1 MRIWGR
7 AGRRIALAMALTAA
21 TLGGGITGAGAEHG
35 DDVHPTPPATNLT
48 LTTSA
53 AGGPAGIS
61 DIDLTALDVGAL
73 PLFTGGPESAPMRST
88 PMRSTPMRST
98 PMRSTPMRST
108 PMRSTPLKTLPMR
121 STPMRST
128 ALPPMPLSTVPL
140 FVEGGWETILDDTI
154 YDGVSL
160 NAVTLQ
166 QVLAIEPAPAKVAA
180 LTLNDID
187 LASTPMRSTS
197 LQGFLFAG
205 PSLDALSATAD
216 WCGTLGFAGFSC
228 ASAGIDEATSTLFD
242 LDAAGARL
250 EALWF
255 LPGIT
260 LGEADLTGAPISFYD
275 VGAMKLDGT
284 ALGGVSTSLVADI
297 VDCTVFACNE
307 DTTLADAVAALSP
320 TAKTIIDPAEL
331 RTALQD
337 ERVAELV
344 SGMRFEELVK
354 AVVDPANLLY
364 DGMPLPSILDAT
376 GLATDDGT
384 PTVRYTAEADV
395 ACYATD
401 TLGLSVT
408 LPKGFTYIPGSST
421 QQIDNGDEVPRD
433 DPIAF
438 GGIGGVDTEVT
449 LRAIASPTNTLGW
462 VIDANC
468 QSAAPASEH
477 IRLSFLVRPGVE
489 LGTKTS
495 NVTMHTGDG
504 NVTVPNTAPF
514 AVGDAFEPNGTQ
526 ATATAITPDTLY
538 LSHIADGS
546 DVDVY
551 TLPTLLP
558 EGTRV
563 TAVLSHLPTDF
574 DLFLDGPRATAFRP
588 GAPVTALRQLPVEDL
603 GYDEVPTPE
612 TLQDTPMRSTPLSAS
627 DNRGVETEVVST
639 IVREQTSRPY
649 TITVGHHLGTNS
661 PLPYL
666 LQVRLD
672 PPPEL
677 TCAAGF
683 SLGSG
688 GTAGQLPS
696 KATLPAD
703 AKTIFLVNQK
713 RMGDA
718 FGTTATNEMVTALH
732 TLAARDEVKG
742 IVLPVDGDATVAQ
755 AYAAWDADR
764 CSPEAANDVSRAIN
778 VVGDSYLTAFPQVQ
792 YLVAVGDDDIIPF
805 TRTLDDTVLSNQR
818 DYYDSVVF
826 PGGDNAISAAY
837 AYGMVLTDNG
847 YTDRNTTPFLTG
859 QLVDGADLAGGRLV
873 ETPTEIM
880 GAIQQY
886 ETKPYVDM
894 SRAVTTGYDFIG
906 DLADAVAADLTAKGA
921 TVSPLNNET
930 WTADELTALL
940 DAATP
945 TVASINAHY
954 DHSDSLPAQGNSSLS
969 TNPDLFSSQDLAAS
983 GLDLGALLF
992 TVGCQAGLNVPGRA
1006 WVATAETP
1014 ADEARLLDFAQALA
1028 RDKRAIGFLANTGF
1042 GYGDTEVVGYGER
1055 FIELFTQR
1063 LDGTMTVGQAV
1074 RETRKAYTQE
1084 GTLGVYDAKVV
1095 AEATF
1100 YGFPFAKVGPG
1111 GAELPAAG
1119 ATTPGGP
1126 ALPVDPAL
1134 DVQAAEFDKAVDL
1147 TAHHTEQG
1155 TYYTA
1160 NGFAPTAVHDRPIA
1174 PTIPITLPP
1183 TPAGTVQGDVLIT
1196 GLTSGAT
1203 VVEAE
1208 PVFSTPVSDRSAFA
1222 TPGSQDSVFPVPIS
1236 ATTPQGGALLY
1247 PSQFRSGDAPG
1258 SGTQVNFERITG
1270 KVLYPTDLT
1279 GPRPSFADVEA
1290 TTVNDDTVFQVKTF
1304 DAEHVVVLYRTSDS
1318 ATWGT
1323 AEMTAMSASTTGGAT
1338 TGDATTWSA
1347 IVAGAGVAE
1356 YFVQAV
1362 RDGQVGTTRA
1372 KGLDYEPTTPPAPS
1386 GLSITVSGP
1395 LGANGWYRATPTITA
1410 TGGEN
1415 VVFEASLDGGA
1426 YQAVGAGLPVTGTGL
1441 HSVEL
1446 RGSDGSTGRT
1456 FVAVDD
1462 TAPTVVVTTPTEG
1475 QHVTSTV
1482 EASFSCADVGTGIAS
1497 CTALDP
1503 VTLNQTA
1510 GNHQFRV
1517 EAVDNAGNVTVHTVN
1532 YVGGYLFEGFFQ
1544 PVENGMWNVAQAGSS
1559 VPMKFRVKDSQGL
1572 VTDTAVVTAT
1582 TSDAVAC
1589 PSEPGA
1595 VIQPDLLEATSPA
1608 GLKWDATAQQFVYTW
1623 KTARTFAETCRKFML
1638 SLDDGSTHIALF
1650 QFK

>member
-1 MRIWGR
+1 MATWGR
-7 AGRRIALAMALTAA
+7 AGRRIALATALTAA
-21 TLGGGITGAGAEHG
+21 SFGGGMRGASADHG
-35 DDVHPTPPATNLT
+35 DDVHPPPPATNVT
-48 LTTSA
+48 LATSA

-61 DIDLTALDVGAL
+61 DIDLATLDVGAL

-166 QVLAIEPAPAKVAA
+166 QVLAIEPAPAKVAG

-228 ASAGIDEATSTLFD
+228 ASAGIDEATSSLFD
-242 LDAAGARL
+242 LDVAGAPLDR
-250 EALWF
+250 LWF
-255 LPGIT
+255 LPGLT
-260 LGEADLTGAPISFYD
+260 LAEADLTAAPIAFYD
-275 VGAMKLDGT
+275 VAALDVERNI
-284 ALGGVSTSLVADI
+284 LGDITTDLIPQVVNCEAITCGST
-297 VDCTVFACNE
+297 
-307 DTTLADAVAALSP
+307 TTLADAVAALSP
-320 TAKTIIDPAEL
+320 SATTIHDPAEL
-331 RTALQD
+331 RLLLADADLAGVRAQLTFED
-337 ERVAELV
+337 LV
-344 SGMRFEELVK
+344 R
-354 AVVDPANLLY
+354 AAVDPANLLY
-364 DGMPLPSILDAT
+364 DGIPLPSILDAT

-384 PTVRYTAEADV
+384 PTVRYTADADV
-395 ACYATD
+395 ECYATD

-408 LPKGFTYIPGSST
+408 LPRGFAYIPGSST
-421 QQIDNGDEVPRD
+421 QQIGSDEEVPRD

-438 GGIGGVDTEVT
+438 GDIGGVDSEVT

-468 QSAAPASEH
+468 QSAAPSTQH
-477 IRLSFLVRPGVE
+477 VRLSFLVRPGVE

-495 NVTMHTGDG
+495 TVTMHTGDG

-526 ATATAITPDTLY
+526 ATATAITPDTMY

-551 TLPTLLP
+551 TLPTP
-558 EGTRV
+558 MVEGTRI

-574 DLFLDGPRATAFRP
+574 DLFLDGPRATALRP
-588 GAPVTALRQLPVEDL
+588 GAPITALRQLPVEDL

-627 DNRGVETEVVST
+627 DNRGVETEIVST
-639 IVREQTSRPY
+639 IVREETSQPY

-661 PLPYL
+661 PSPYL

-718 FGTTATNEMVTALH
+718 FGATATNEMVTALD
-732 TLAARDEVKG
+732 TLGARDEVKG

-755 AYAAWDADR
+755 AYATWDADR

-778 VVGDSYLTAFPQVQ
+778 VVSDSYLTAFPQVQ

-906 DLADAVAADLTAKGA
+906 DLADAVAADLTAKGV

-930 WTADELTALL
+930 WTASELTALL

-969 TNPDLFSSQDLAAS
+969 TNPDLFSSQDLATS

-1100 YGFPFAKVGPG
+1100 YGFPFAKVGSG
-1111 GAELPAAG
+1111 GAELPATG
-1119 ATTPGGP
+1119 ATPGGA
-1126 ALPVDPAL
+1126 ALPVDPTL
-1134 DVQAAEFDKAVDL
+1134 DVQAAEFDKAINL
-1147 TAHHTEQG
+1147 TAHHTDRG

-1174 PTIPITLPP
+1174 PTVPITLPP

-1196 GLTSGAT
+1196 GLISGAT

-1236 ATTPQGGALLY
+1236 GTTPQGGALLY

-1258 SGTQVNFERITG
+1258 SGTQVNFDRITG

-1290 TTVNDDTVFQVKTF
+1290 TTIGDDTVFQVKTL
-1304 DAEHVVVLYRTSDS
+1304 DSEYVVVLYRTSDS
-1318 ATWGT
+1318 ATWRT
-1323 AEMTAMSASTTGGAT
+1323 AEMTAIPASTTGGAT
-1338 TGDATTWSA
+1338 SWSA
-1347 IVAGAGVAE
+1347 IITGAGVAE

-1395 LGANGWYRATPTITA
+1395 LGTNGWYRATPTVTV
-1410 TGGEN
+1410 TGGQN

-1426 YQAVGAGLPVTGTGL
+1426 YQPVGSGLPITGTGL
-1441 HSVEL
+1441 HTVEL

-1462 TAPTVVVTTPTEG
+1462 VAPTVAVTTPTEG
-1475 QHVTSTV
+1475 QRVTSTV
-1482 EASFSCADVGTGIAS
+1482 EASFSCADVGTGVAS
-1497 CTALDP
+1497 CTALGP
-1503 VTLNQTA
+1503 VTLDKTA

-1532 YVGGYLFEGFFQ
+1532 YVGGYLFEGFFE
-1544 PVENGMWNVAQAGSS
+1544 PVENGMWNLAQAGSS

-1572 VTDTAVVTAT
+1572 VTDTGVVTAT

-1595 VIQPDLLEATSPA
+1595 VIQPDLLEATSAA

-1623 KTARTFAETCRKFML
+1623 KTAKTFAETCRKFML
-1638 SLDDGSTHIALF
+1638 SLDDGSTHTALF